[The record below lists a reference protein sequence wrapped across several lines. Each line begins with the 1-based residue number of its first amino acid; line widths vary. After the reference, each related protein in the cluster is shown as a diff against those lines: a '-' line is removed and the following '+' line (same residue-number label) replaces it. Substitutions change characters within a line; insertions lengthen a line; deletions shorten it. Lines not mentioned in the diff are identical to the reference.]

1 MALTNNSMLTRRELK
16 SGIAY
21 KIRRFFFNSQVLPI
35 VLTIFVILILF
46 VIFRMRSVE
55 LSYKINDINKDIDQA
70 VLENKEIKAKRAGL
84 LSVNRLHKL
93 SKKYGLSSPK
103 QEQIIVIR

>member
-1 MALTNNSMLTRRELK
+1 MISHQEPRR
-16 SGIAY
+16 GIFY
-21 KIRRFFFNSQVLPI
+21 KIRSFFFSSQILPI
-35 VLTIFVILILF
+35 VLTMFVILILF
-46 VIFRMRSVE
+46 VLFRMKGVE

-70 VLENKEIKAKRAGL
+70 VLENKEIKAKRASL

-93 SKKYGLSSPK
+93 SKKYKLSSPK